1 MRHSVTVIIIKF
13 FKQIVPEKWNPTASS
28 GFHIHLH
35 ICAGVHT
42 CAHVRVHTHTN
53 TQMYLHVRMQNK
65 NKNRQQKV
73 HLISSHMS
81 QIERTESVE
90 KYNFCVPS
98 FIWVGHQ
105 VLTNRDLQ
113 IDISVILMAT
123 VPSVPSKFTSELSVL
138 KNFISMDIFSFG
150 KRDISRKYLS
160 TESIPLSSQEK
171 IMIEFNSNTRSSV
184 TDFLCVN

>member
-1 MRHSVTVIIIKF
+1 MRHFVTVIIIKF
-13 FKQIVPEKWNPTASS
+13 FKQIVPEKWNPAASS

-35 ICAGVHT
+35 ICAD
-42 CAHVRVHTHTN
+42 VHTHTN

-81 QIERTESVE
+81 QIEGTESVE
-90 KYNFCVPS
+90 KYNFWAPS
-98 FIWVGHQ
+98 SVWVGHQ

-138 KNFISMDIFSFG
+138 KNFISVDIFSFG